1 MIGLEPEE
9 QRSTRNDGSPAPRES
24 ARPPQHDEI
33 EDVWDDEDYEDWL
46 FL

>member
-9 QRSTRNDGSPAPRES
+9 QRTPRNDAPVARES
-24 ARPPQHDEI
+24 ARPPTHDEI
-33 EDVWDDEDYEDWL
+33 EDVWDDEDYEEWL

>member
-9 QRSTRNDGSPAPRES
+9 SSSQHDAPRAPRE
-24 ARPPQHDEI
+24 APRAPMHDEI

>member
-1 MIGLEPEE
+1 MIGLEQEDRGGIPHDAPSAPSDRARTPE
-9 QRSTRNDGSPAPRES
+9 
-24 ARPPQHDEI
+24 HDDI

>member
-9 QRSTRNDGSPAPRES
+9 HTTSDDGAPPPRQRSH
-24 ARPPQHDEI
+24 PPPHDEI